1 MVKNPMTQ
9 LEMKKFIHD
18 SLEMNDLD
26 AVIRL
31 AQKDRKTLSL
41 LIRMAYDKETLV
53 GWRAIKAVGRIAKVL
68 VKTERE
74 FLRIAIRKLLWSLSD
89 ESGGIGWAS
98 PELLGEIV
106 SADPEGFADIIP
118 LIAEVYDIEEKT
130 FRPGVM
136 YAFVRIAE
144 VSPELVADYQKIIIR
159 SLMDT
164 NPLLKIYTLELVGL
178 LWSVA
183 CKKNIWSK
191 EYTIKVERIVNNMNT
206 DKGVAWIYKNNDYID
221 IEVGY
226 YAHILANKLK
236 Y

>member
-1 MVKNPMTQ
+1 MTQ

>member
-1 MVKNPMTQ
+1 MTQ

-68 VKTERE
+68 VKNEHE

-164 NPLLKIYTLELVGL
+164 NPLIKIYTLELVGL

-191 EYTIKVERIVNNMNT
+191 EYTIKIERIVNKMNT
-206 DKGVAWIYKNNDYID
+206 DKGVAWVYQNNDFID

-226 YAHILANKLK
+226 YAQILANKLK